1 MIGCVLLTAFLGL
14 MAIKFIAHRRCAAG
28 WGSWG
33 GGPPWGRRWAGH
45 HHHHHHHPE
54 RWGGGPRSMLWAVL
68 AGLDLTP
75 AQDKLVRSEVDRLR
89 GRKGALAEEARSAR
103 GDMAAAIGGEE
114 FDEES
119 LAGMFVRQDDL
130 MRELR
135 GDLAGALGRIHA
147 ALDPE
152 QRERLAELIAKGPG
166 VMRGGG
172 GPYR

>member
-1 MIGCVLLTAFLGL
+1 
-14 MAIKFIAHRRCAAG
+14 
-28 WGSWG
+28 
-33 GGPPWGRRWAGH
+33 
-45 HHHHHHHPE
+45 
-54 RWGGGPRSMLWAVL
+54 
-68 AGLDLTP
+68 
-75 AQDKLVRSEVDRLR
+75 
-89 GRKGALAEEARSAR
+89 
-103 GDMAAAIGGEE
+103 MAAAIAGEE

-166 VMRGGG
+166 AMWGGG